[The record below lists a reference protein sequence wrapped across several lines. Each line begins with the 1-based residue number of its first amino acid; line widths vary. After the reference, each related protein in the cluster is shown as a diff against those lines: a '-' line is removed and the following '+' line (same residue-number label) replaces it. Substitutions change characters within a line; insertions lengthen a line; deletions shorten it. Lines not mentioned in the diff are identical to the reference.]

1 MAAECVVKNAAKSAG
16 EGPHWDD
23 VTDTLLYVDS
33 VEKSIHRY
41 QPGTETD
48 ECFHTE
54 DIVTFVVPARRGGF
68 IAAVGCCL
76 VHLDW
81 DTKKVTKL
89 QESDQKLQFNDGKCD
104 PKGRVWAGTVGP
116 MATDL
121 ENMPKIGS
129 LYRLDLDGSLH
140 AMVRNIGISN
150 GLAWSSDEK
159 FMFYIDSIPRKVY
172 RYDFDTSTGNI
183 SNQRVVV
190 DMEGKSVEDYGY
202 PDGMTIDAEDKLWVA
217 CFFAGKVARYDPN
230 TGQRLQCIDIP
241 LVPRVTSCCFG
252 GKGLDELYVTTSA
265 YGTDKA
271 ISSEEF
277 EKYPLSGSLFR
288 VIGLGVKGR
297 KARIFEGKIDHL
309 KM

>member
-1 MAAECVVKNAAKSAG
+1 
-16 EGPHWDD
+16 
-23 VTDTLLYVDS
+23 
-33 VEKSIHRY
+33 
-41 QPGTETD
+41 
-48 ECFHTE
+48 
-54 DIVTFVVPARRGGF
+54 
-68 IAAVGCCL
+68 
-76 VHLDW
+76 
-81 DTKKVTKL
+81 
-89 QESDQKLQFNDGKCD
+89 
-104 PKGRVWAGTVGP
+104 
-116 MATDL
+116 
-121 ENMPKIGS
+121 
-129 LYRLDLDGSLH
+129 
-140 AMVRNIGISN
+140 
-150 GLAWSSDEK
+150 
-159 FMFYIDSIPRKVY
+159 
-172 RYDFDTSTGNI
+172 
-183 SNQRVVV
+183 
-190 DMEGKSVEDYGY
+190 MEGKSVEDYGY

-241 LVPRVTSCCFG
+241 FVPRVTSCCFG